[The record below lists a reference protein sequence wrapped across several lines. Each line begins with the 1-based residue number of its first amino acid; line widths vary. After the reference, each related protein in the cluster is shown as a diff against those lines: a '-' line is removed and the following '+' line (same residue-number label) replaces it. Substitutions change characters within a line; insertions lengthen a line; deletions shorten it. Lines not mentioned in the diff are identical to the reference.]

1 MLVRESIYISGAGRF
16 FTQTTFL
23 GGDTRERVG
32 ASRLGRGI
40 INFDGRSLIHNSP
53 SVRGARHIKIDF
65 DPNFSSCSGN
75 IIAARPRL

>member
-1 MLVRESIYISGAGRF
+1 VYGYAAIVAAPPQLFGK
-16 FTQTTFL
+16 L

-65 DPNFSSCSGN
+65 DPNFFQLQ
-75 IIAARPRL
+75 R